1 VEYRRDIDGLRAVAV
16 LAVVLFHLG
25 TGLPGGFAGVD
36 VFFVISGYLIAS
48 QLYAE
53 AEAGSFSNLS
63 ILGFYERRARRI
75 LPALL
80 ATIVASS
87 AAAGLLFYP
96 RELVAFAT
104 SAIASALFCA
114 NLHFQATGDYFA
126 PAADTVPLLHLWS
139 VGIEEQ
145 FYIVFPLLLAV
156 TAKLGRRY
164 RGASMSAYL
173 GAALAIPLFVSLA
186 VSQLWIAVDPGAAF
200 YGPESRA
207 FELLIGCVLALPR
220 VPKPS
225 ARWANLAS
233 LGGAGCLAGA
243 FALFD
248 RATPF
253 PGVFALLP
261 CLGTAA
267 IIWSGTATRPAVSRL
282 LALRP
287 LVLTGKIS
295 YSLYL
300 VHWPVLVFGKRLF
313 PHSEPTSFAVGVA
326 LISLALAA
334 LSYRLVEQPFRRRGE
349 GRPFVSVLRAAAA
362 SIAAVVVLGAWTVQQ
377 SGFAGSADNPRARML
392 AYLQFDPRPLY
403 RSRECFLDP
412 DQDLASI
419 DVKRCLPDGT
429 GTPAMLWGDSHA
441 ADLYPGLRIAFAAAG
456 YSLGELTA
464 SACGPVVGRD
474 APARPKCRLF
484 NDQVLALLLTI
495 KPTMVILAAEW
506 FPDPDAV
513 KLLNQTVTMLSN
525 AGTKVIILGNSPL
538 FKASVPNLVADRME
552 SGDRDLTT
560 DWTTAQ
566 DIEGHFEH
574 ATEAVMS
581 SGFSGQAELR
591 YISIFKTV
599 CPNSRCPLLANDETP
614 IYFDSSHL
622 TGAGSLMFAK
632 MLTPQILR

>member
-1 VEYRRDIDGLRAVAV
+1 VAYRPDIDGLRAVAV

-25 TGLPGGFAGVD
+25 IGLPGGFTGVD

-48 QLYAE
+48 QLHAE
-53 AEAGSFSNLS
+53 VEAGSFS
-63 ILGFYERRARRI
+63 IAGFYERRARRI

-80 ATIVASS
+80 ATVVASS

-104 SAIASALFCA
+104 SAIAAVLFCA
-114 NLHFQATGDYFA
+114 NLHFQATDNYFA
-126 PAADTVPLLHLWS
+126 PAADSVPLLHLWS
-139 VGIEEQ
+139 LGIEEQ
-145 FYIVFPLLLAV
+145 FYIIFPLLVAV
-156 TAKLGRRY
+156 TAKLRRRY
-164 RGASMSAYL
+164 LSAYSSAYL
-173 GAALAIPLFVSLA
+173 AAALMVPLLVSLA
-186 VSQLWIAVDPGAAF
+186 VSQAWVTVDPGAAF
-200 YGPESRA
+200 YRPESRA
-207 FELLIGCVLALPR
+207 FELLIGCVLALPG
-220 VPKPS
+220 VPRPS

-233 LGGAGCLAGA
+233 LVGAGCLAA
-243 FALFD
+243 TFVLFD

-253 PGVFALLP
+253 PGVLALLP

-267 IIWSGTATRPAVSRL
+267 VIWSGATRPALSRL

-300 VHWPVLVFGKRLF
+300 VHWPVLVFGKKLF
-313 PHSEPTSFAVGVA
+313 PYSPPASFAFGVA

-334 LSYRLVEQPFRRRGE
+334 VSYRLVEQPFRERGAD
-349 GRPFVSVLRAAAA
+349 RPLMNELRAAVA
-362 SIAAVVVLGAWTVQQ
+362 SIAAIVVLGAWTVQQ
-377 SGFAGSADNPRARML
+377 SGFAGSPDTPRARML

-412 DQDLASI
+412 DQDLTGI
-419 DVKRCLPDGT
+419 DVKRCLPDGA
-429 GTPAMLWGDSHA
+429 GIPAMLWGDSHA
-441 ADLYPGLRIAFAAAG
+441 ADLYPGLRTAFARAG

-474 APARPKCRLF
+474 APGRPKCRLF
-484 NDQVLALLLTI
+484 NDQVLALLLAL

-513 KLLNQTVTMLSN
+513 KLLNETVMKLSD

-538 FKASVPNLVADRME
+538 FNASVPNLVADRMQ
-552 SGDRDLTT
+552 SGDADR
-560 DWTTAQ
+560 TTAQ
-566 DIEGHFEH
+566 DIERHFEH
-574 ATEAVMS
+574 TTEAAMS
-581 SGFSGQAELR
+581 SGFSGRADLR

-622 TGAGSLMFAK
+622 TGAGSLMFAEI
-632 MLTPQILR
+632 LTPQILR

>member
-1 VEYRRDIDGLRAVAV
+1 LRAVAV

-48 QLYAE
+48 QLYAQ
-53 AEAGSFSNLS
+53 AEAGNFSSFS
-63 ILGFYERRARRI
+63 ILGFYARRARRI

-114 NLHFQATGDYFA
+114 NLHFAATSDYFA

-139 VGIEEQ
+139 LGIEEQ

-156 TAKLGRRY
+156 TAKLGRRTM
-164 RGASMSAYL
+164 GASMGAYL
-173 GAALAIPLFVSLA
+173 GAALAIPLLVSLA
-186 VSQLWIAVDPGAAF
+186 VSQAWVAVDPGAAF
-200 YGPESRA
+200 YRSESRA

-267 IIWSGTATRPAVSRL
+267 IIWSGTASAPAVSRL

-287 LVLTGKIS
+287 LVLTGRIS

-313 PHSEPTSFAVGVA
+313 PHSPPTSFAVGVA
-326 LISLALAA
+326 LLSLALAA
-334 LSYRLVEQPFRRRGE
+334 LSYRLVEQPFRRSG
-349 GRPFVSVLRAAAA
+349 GRPVVRVLCAAAA

-377 SGFAGSADNPRARML
+377 SGFAGSSGDPRARML

-412 DQDLASI
+412 DQDLTSI

-441 ADLYPGLRIAFAAAG
+441 ADLYPGLRIAFATAG

-474 APARPKCRLF
+474 APARPKCRMF

-513 KLLNQTVTMLSN
+513 SLLNQTVARLSD

-538 FKASVPNLVADRME
+538 FKASVPNLVADRMQ
-552 SGDRDLTT
+552 SGAKNLTT

-566 DIEGHFEH
+566 DIERNFEH

-581 SGFSGQAELR
+581 SGFSGRTDLR

-614 IYFDSSHL
+614 LYFDSSHL
-622 TGAGSLMFAK
+622 TGAGSLSFAK
-632 MLTPQILR
+632 LLTPQILR

>member
-1 VEYRRDIDGLRAVAV
+1 VAYRRDIDGLRAVAV

-25 TGLPGGFAGVD
+25 TGLPGGFTGVD

-53 AEAGSFSNLS
+53 AEAGSFS

-126 PAADTVPLLHLWS
+126 PAANTVPLLHLWS
-139 VGIEEQ
+139 LGIEEQ
-145 FYIVFPLLLAV
+145 FYIFFPLLLAV
-156 TAKLGRRY
+156 AAKLGRRY
-164 RGASMSAYL
+164 RGARLSADM
-173 GAALAIPLFVSLA
+173 GAALAIPLLVSLA
-186 VSQLWIAVDPGAAF
+186 LSQAWVAADPGAAF
-200 YGPESRA
+200 YRPESRA

-225 ARWANLAS
+225 ALYANLAS
-233 LGGAGCLAGA
+233 LGGAGCLAGC

-261 CLGTAA
+261 CLATAA
-267 IIWSGTATRPAVSRL
+267 IIWSGTASLPAVSRL

-287 LVLTGKIS
+287 LVLTGRIS

-334 LSYRLVEQPFRRRGE
+334 LSYRLVEQPFRRGG
-349 GRPFVSVLRAAAA
+349 GRPAVSVLRAAAA

-377 SGFAGSADNPRARML
+377 SGFAGSSVDPRARML
-392 AYLQFDPRPLY
+392 AYLHFDPRPLY

-412 DQDLASI
+412 DQDLTSI

-474 APARPKCRLF
+474 APARPKCRIF

-513 KLLNQTVTMLSN
+513 TLLNQTVASLSD

-552 SGDRDLTT
+552 GGAENLTT

-566 DIEGHFEH
+566 DIERNFEH

-581 SGFSGQAELR
+581 SHFSGRTDLR

-614 IYFDSSHL
+614 LYFDSNHL
-622 TGAGSLMFAK
+622 TGAGSHSFAK
-632 MLTPQILR
+632 LLTPQILR

>member
-1 VEYRRDIDGLRAVAV
+1 VAYRRDIDGLRAVAV

-25 TGLPGGFAGVD
+25 ALPGGFTGVD

-53 AEAGSFSNLS
+53 VAAGSLSSFS
-63 ILGFYERRARRI
+63 ILAFYERRARRI

-87 AAAGLLFYP
+87 AAAALLFYP

-114 NLHFQATGDYFA
+114 NFHFQATGDYFA
-126 PAADTVPLLHLWS
+126 PSADTIPLLHLWS

-145 FYIVFPLLLAV
+145 FYIVFPLLLVAV
-156 TAKLGRRY
+156 TAKLGRRTM
-164 RGASMSAYL
+164 RAYL
-173 GAALAIPLFVSLA
+173 GAALAIPLLVSLA
-186 VSQLWIAVDPGAAF
+186 VSQASVAIDPAAAF
-200 YGPESRA
+200 YRPESRA

-220 VPKPS
+220 VPKPT

-233 LGGAGCLAGA
+233 LGGASCLAGV
-243 FALFD
+243 FALLD

-261 CLGTAA
+261 CLATAA
-267 IIWSGTATRPAVSRL
+267 IIWSGTATQPAVATRPVSRL

-287 LVLTGKIS
+287 LVLTGRIS

-313 PHSEPTSFAVGVA
+313 PDSPPTSFALGVA

-334 LSYRLVEQPFRRRGE
+334 LSYQFVEQPFRRRGE
-349 GRPFVSVLRAAAA
+349 GRLLVGGLGAAVA
-362 SIAAVVVLGAWTVQQ
+362 SMAAVVVLGAWTVQQ
-377 SGFAGSADNPRARML
+377 SGFAAPSDDPRARML
-392 AYLQFDPRPLY
+392 AYLHFDPRPLY

-412 DQDLASI
+412 DQDLAGI
-419 DVKRCLPDGT
+419 DVKPCLPDGT

-441 ADLYPGLRIAFAAAG
+441 ADLYPGLRVAFAGAG

-464 SACGPVVGRD
+464 SACAPLVGRD

-484 NDQVLALLLTI
+484 NDQVLALLLTL
-495 KPTMVILAAEW
+495 KPAMVILSAEW
-506 FPDPDAV
+506 LPDPDTVA
-513 KLLNQTVTMLSN
+513 LLNQTVTRLSD
-525 AGTKVIILGNSPL
+525 AGSKVIILGNSPL
-538 FKASVPNLVADRME
+538 FKASVPNLVADRMQ
-552 SGDRDLTT
+552 SGDMDRTT
-560 DWTTAQ
+560 TQ

-574 ATEAVMS
+574 ATEAAMS
-581 SGFSGQAELR
+581 QGFSGRAELR

-622 TGAGSLMFAK
+622 TGAGSLLFAQ

>member
-1 VEYRRDIDGLRAVAV
+1 VEYRPDIDGLRAVAV
-16 LAVVLFHLG
+16 LAVVQFHLG
-25 TGLPGGFAGVD
+25 TGLPGGFTGVD
-36 VFFVISGYLIAS
+36 VFFVVSGYLIAS

-53 AEAGSFSNLS
+53 AEAGSFSILS
-63 ILGFYERRARRI
+63 FYQRRARRI

-114 NLHFQATGDYFA
+114 NLHFHATSDYFA
-126 PAADTVPLLHLWS
+126 PAANTVPLLHLWS
-139 VGIEEQ
+139 LGIEEQ

-156 TAKLGRRY
+156 TAKFGRRTM
-164 RGASMSAYL
+164 GAYM
-173 GAALAIPLFVSLA
+173 GAALAIPLLVSLA
-186 VSQLWIAVDPGAAF
+186 VSQASVAADPGAAF
-200 YGPESRA
+200 FSPQSRA
-207 FELLIGCVLALPR
+207 FELLIGCILALPR
-220 VPKPS
+220 LPKPT
-225 ARWANLAS
+225 ALLADLAS
-233 LGGAGCLAGA
+233 LGGAGCLAGS

-253 PGVFALLP
+253 PGIFALLP

-267 IIWSGTATRPAVSRL
+267 IIWSGTASQPAVATRPAVSRL

-313 PHSEPTSFAVGVA
+313 PQAEPTSFALAVA
-326 LISLALAA
+326 LFSLALAA
-334 LSYRLVEQPFRRRGE
+334 LSYRLVEQPFRRNG
-349 GRPFVSVLRAAAA
+349 GRPVVSVLGAAAA
-362 SIAAVVVLGAWTVQQ
+362 SIAAVVVLGAFTVQQ
-377 SGFAGSADNPRARML
+377 SGFAGSSGDQRARIL

-412 DQDLASI
+412 DQDLTSI
-419 DVKRCLPDGT
+419 DVQRCLPDGT

-441 ADLYPGLRIAFAAAG
+441 ADLYPGLRIAFAGAG
-456 YSLGELTA
+456 FSLGELTA

-513 KLLNQTVTMLSN
+513 KLLNQTVTRLAD

-552 SGDRDLTT
+552 SGSKNPTT

-566 DIEGHFEH
+566 DVERNFEH

-581 SGFSGQAELR
+581 EHFSGRAELR

-599 CPNSRCPLLANDETP
+599 CPNSRCPLLAHDETP

-622 TGAGSLMFAK
+622 TGAGSHTFAK
-632 MLTPQILR
+632 LLTPQILR